1 MNKNPAKEPPKPD
14 PPVNPHYSVE
24 KALRM
29 VGKTVVSVEIGQRP
43 GISGVHQ
50 SELLVIRF
58 TDGATLAIHTG
69 SNAENICSDLNSATR
84 AKILKPDE
92 FHTDLVLE
100 WFSHPE

>member
-1 MNKNPAKEPPKPD
+1 M
-14 PPVNPHYSVE
+14 SVD
-24 KALRM
+24 
-29 VGKTVVSVEIGQRP
+29 IGQRL

-58 TDGATLAIHTG
+58 TEGTALAIHTG
-69 SNAENICSDLNSATR
+69 SNAENICTELKNASR

-100 WFSHPE
+100 WFSHQE